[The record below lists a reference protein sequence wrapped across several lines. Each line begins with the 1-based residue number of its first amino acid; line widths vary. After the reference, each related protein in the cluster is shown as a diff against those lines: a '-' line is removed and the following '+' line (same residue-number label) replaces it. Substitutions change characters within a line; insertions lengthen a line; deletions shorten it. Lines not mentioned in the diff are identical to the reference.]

1 LIKGF
6 QVLNDTD
13 SLIAAA
19 QHGDLDAY
27 NRLVLAYQDRVYR
40 TACAI
45 LLDEDAAADAA
56 QDAFIL
62 VYRHL
67 DYFHGGSFYNWLMRV
82 TTNVCLDALRRIRR
96 HPTFSI
102 EALCEDDTEV
112 ECPRW
117 LVDDRP
123 SPEAAC
129 LQKELHRAIYQ
140 GLAQLPVDLR
150 TVVVMID
157 INAMDYTETARALG
171 KPLGTIKSRLARARR
186 QMRDRLAPYLETQH
200 FPAPQPSSLAW
211 ACAGD

>member
-1 LIKGF
+1 MLT
-6 QVLNDTD
+6 DTE
-13 SLIAAA
+13 SLITAA
-19 QHGDLDAY
+19 QQGDLDAF

-45 LLDEDAAADAA
+45 LLDEDAAADAS

-67 DYFHGGSFYNWLMRV
+67 SYFHGGSFYNWLMRV
-82 TTNVCLDALRRIRR
+82 TTNVCLDALRRTRR
-96 HPTFSI
+96 HPTYSI

-112 ECPRW
+112 ESPRW

-123 SPEAAC
+123 SPEATC

-140 GLAQLPVDLR
+140 GLATLPIDLR

-157 INAMDYTETARALG
+157 INEMDYSETAHALG

-186 QMRDRLAPYLETQH
+186 QMRDRLTPYLEPKTTPVPQ
-200 FPAPQPSSLAW
+200 PAPLAW